1 MCNKNQAI
9 EILGEVYNSCNPIF
23 NNTVKDAFLY
33 GSFARGD
40 YHSESDV
47 DILLT
52 VDMPAEEI
60 PKYRNALASITS
72 DLSLKYDV
80 TVSVTIKP
88 FEQFSKFS
96 KVQPFYANVLKEGV
110 RYAWE
115 WKEITFKCKI
125 WTR

>member
-9 EILGEVYNSCNPIF
+9 DILGEVYNTCNPLF

-52 VDMPAEEI
+52 VDIPAEEI
-60 PKYRNALASITS
+60 PKYRNSLALITS
-72 DLSLKYDV
+72 DLSLKHDV
-80 TVSVTIKP
+80 TVSVTVKS
-88 FEQFSKFS
+88 FEQFSKFA
-96 KVQPFYANVLKEGV
+96 KVQPFYMNVLKEGV
-110 RYAWE
+110 RYA
-115 WKEITFKCKI
+115 
-125 WTR
+125 

>member
-9 EILGEVYNSCNPIF
+9 DILGEVYNACNPLF

-52 VDMPAEEI
+52 VDIPAEEI
-60 PKYRNALASITS
+60 PKHRNSLALITS
-72 DLSLKYDV
+72 ELSLKHDV
-80 TVSVTIKP
+80 TVSVTVKSY
-88 FEQFSKFS
+88 EQFSKFS
-96 KVQPFYANVLKEGV
+96 TVQPFYMNVLKEGV
-110 RYAWE
+110 RYA
-115 WKEITFKCKI
+115 
-125 WTR
+125 